1 MHGTG
6 VAKIT
11 LLWLTW
17 KSFDDFQTSLW
28 SPPPEVSALH
38 LDLERATV
46 PGPR

>member
-6 VAKIT
+6 VAKNT
-11 LLWLTW
+11 LLWLMW
-17 KSFDDFQTSLW
+17 ESFDDFQMSLW
-28 SPPPEVSALH
+28 SPPWKSLL